1 MYIDTRQDRENPSV
15 QAAESETTSI
25 TALAA
30 NRIRADI
37 LSGFLEPGRKL
48 KISELSERY
57 DVGATPVREALS
69 LLTSDALV
77 ERIDQRGFRVAL
89 VSKAEFGELLKT
101 RCWLEERALSESIA
115 NGDQAWEEAL
125 VLAHHHL
132 SRFPR
137 SRGDDGFEANPEW
150 EVRHKRF
157 HIALISACGSSI
169 LLRYCE
175 QLYDQNIR
183 YRMIA
188 GTSAYPSRHISEE
201 HEAIL
206 NASLDRNVDEA
217 VLLLINHYEKTGR
230 FLEER
235 LSRGE

>member
-1 MYIDTRQDRENPSV
+1 LYIGKRQDNES
-15 QAAESETTSI
+15 QGLHATESEAPSI
-25 TALAA
+25 TALTTS
-30 NRIRADI
+30 RVRADI
-37 LSGFLEPGRKL
+37 LSGFLEPGQKL
-48 KISELSERY
+48 KISDLSERY

-89 VSKAEFGELLKT
+89 VSSLEFSELLKT
-101 RCWLEERALSESIA
+101 RCWLEERALAESLK
-115 NGDQAWEEAL
+115 NGDQDWEEAL
-125 VLAHHHL
+125 VLAHHHM

-137 SRGDDGFEANPEW
+137 SREAQGFEANPEW
-150 EVRHKRF
+150 EIRHKRF

-188 GTSAYPSRHISEE
+188 GTSAYPSRHIDEE

-206 NASLDRNVDEA
+206 NAALDRNVDEA
-217 VLLLINHYEKTGR
+217 VSLLVSHYEKTGR
-230 FLEER
+230 FLEKR
-235 LSRGE
+235 LKNV